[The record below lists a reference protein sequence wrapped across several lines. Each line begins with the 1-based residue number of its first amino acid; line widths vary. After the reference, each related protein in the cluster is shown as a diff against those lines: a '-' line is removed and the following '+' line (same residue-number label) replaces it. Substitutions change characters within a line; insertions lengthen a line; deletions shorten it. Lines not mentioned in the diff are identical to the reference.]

1 MDDPYGHLG
10 SVVAISITRMAMY
23 IHVGTTFLE
32 HYNDETCKI
41 TTISFPRFKG
51 IVT

>member
-1 MDDPYGHLG
+1 MVHLN

-41 TTISFPRFKG
+41 ALIHRHPKQKRKKRKN
-51 IVT
+51 